1 MSTLSYLTPN
11 FTPFQSSG
19 GMCYPSTDYAG
30 INQRGGGN
38 YCGDGLIPTSTGK
51 NMYLATDY
59 GVDYDKVSKDNYGID
74 YSTAFGGAKMNKG
87 KKSKKTKETKK
98 KSTTAKKKKTTIE
111 SDWKDYYGSNK
122 ELKAD
127 VELLGAHNFRREI
140 LRLCKTKG
148 ECNYYEAKMQFSLDV
163 LEDKGYYN
171 EWISVKVSRSHIP
184 K

>member
-1 MSTLSYLTPN
+1 LEISYDNPWLHKGQAVSSEILDDYIGFVYLIVN
-11 FTPFQSSG
+11 MSSG
-19 GMCYPSTDYAG
+19 KKY
-30 INQRGGGN
+30 I
-38 YCGDGLIPTSTGK
+38 
-51 NMYLATDY
+51 
-59 GVDYDKVSKDNYGID
+59 
-74 YSTAFGGAKMNKG
+74 G
-87 KKSKKTKETKK
+87 KKLLKFKRTKQIKG
-98 KSTTAKKKKTTIE
+98 KKKKTTIE
-111 SDWKDYYGSNK
+111 SDWKNYYGSNK

-148 ECNYYEAKMQFSLDV
+148 ECNYHEAKMQFSLDV

>member
-1 MSTLSYLTPN
+1 LEISYDNPWLHN
-11 FTPFQSSG
+11 GQAVSSEILDNYIGFVYLIVNMSSG
-19 GMCYPSTDYAG
+19 KKY
-30 INQRGGGN
+30 I
-38 YCGDGLIPTSTGK
+38 
-51 NMYLATDY
+51 
-59 GVDYDKVSKDNYGID
+59 
-74 YSTAFGGAKMNKG
+74 G
-87 KKSKKTKETKK
+87 KKLLKFRRTKQIKG
-98 KSTTAKKKKTTIE
+98 KKKKTTIE

-127 VELLGAHNFRREI
+127 VETLGAHNFRREI

-148 ECNYYEAKMQFSLDV
+148 ECNYFEAKTQFSLDV

>member
-1 MSTLSYLTPN
+1 MEISYDNPWLHKGQAVSSEILDDYIGFVYLIVN
-11 FTPFQSSG
+11 MSSG
-19 GMCYPSTDYAG
+19 KKY
-30 INQRGGGN
+30 I
-38 YCGDGLIPTSTGK
+38 
-51 NMYLATDY
+51 
-59 GVDYDKVSKDNYGID
+59 
-74 YSTAFGGAKMNKG
+74 G
-87 KKSKKTKETKK
+87 KKLLKFKRTKQIKG
-98 KSTTAKKKKTTIE
+98 KKKKTTIE
-111 SDWKDYYGSNK
+111 SDWKNYYGSNK

-148 ECNYYEAKMQFSLDV
+148 ECNYHEAKMQFSLDV

>member
-1 MSTLSYLTPN
+1 LEISYDNPWLHKGQAVSSEILDDYIGFVYLIVN
-11 FTPFQSSG
+11 MSSG
-19 GMCYPSTDYAG
+19 KKY
-30 INQRGGGN
+30 I
-38 YCGDGLIPTSTGK
+38 
-51 NMYLATDY
+51 
-59 GVDYDKVSKDNYGID
+59 
-74 YSTAFGGAKMNKG
+74 G
-87 KKSKKTKETKK
+87 KKLLKFKRTKQIKG
-98 KSTTAKKKKTTIE
+98 KKKKTTIE

>member
-1 MSTLSYLTPN
+1 MEISYDNPWLHN
-11 FTPFQSSG
+11 GQAVSSEILDNYIGFVYLIVNMSSG
-19 GMCYPSTDYAG
+19 KKY
-30 INQRGGGN
+30 I
-38 YCGDGLIPTSTGK
+38 
-51 NMYLATDY
+51 
-59 GVDYDKVSKDNYGID
+59 
-74 YSTAFGGAKMNKG
+74 G
-87 KKSKKTKETKK
+87 KKLLKFRRTKQIKG
-98 KSTTAKKKKTTIE
+98 KKKKTTIE

-127 VELLGAHNFRREI
+127 VETLGAHNFRREI

-148 ECNYYEAKMQFSLDV
+148 ECNYFEAKTQFSLDV